1 MDEADKNEL
10 IAWSKRGNILT
21 RLTSFVGISQKQN
34 QVSFMTS
41 SSVHGAIVKADHFEQ
56 SISEARMKKH
66 AVRLFSGGSHRRLW
80 NCDPTLTV
88 TVRAGSRLPK
98 SSKMLMTVK
107 MSTLAQK

>member
-56 SISEARMKKH
+56 CSISEARIQKTARKI
-66 AVRLFSGGSHRRLW
+66 GG
-80 NCDPTLTV
+80 
-88 TVRAGSRLPK
+88 AGPNDFQR
-98 SSKMLMTVK
+98 SKRFYFV
-107 MSTLAQK
+107 QNF

>member
-41 SSVHGAIVKADHFEQ
+41 SSVHGSIIKSDHFEEGY
-56 SISEARMKKH
+56 ISEARMKNKARDPGTG
-66 AVRLFSGGSHRRLW
+66 AVHR
-80 NCDPTLTV
+80 PE
-88 TVRAGSRLPK
+88 
-98 SSKMLMTVK
+98 SS
-107 MSTLAQK
+107 

>member
-41 SSVHGAIVKADHFEQ
+41 SSVHGSIVKADHFEQ
-56 SISEARMKKH
+56 SISEARIKKRSVKW
-66 AVRLFSGGSHRRLW
+66 ADRSRTFPVSICENRLQIFILDARR
-80 NCDPTLTV
+80 T
-88 TVRAGSRLPK
+88 RL
-98 SSKMLMTVK
+98 
-107 MSTLAQK
+107 A

>member
-56 SISEARMKKH
+56 CCISEARMQKKVPVKWVELDLMIFKDQNDFISFKIFKII
-66 AVRLFSGGSHRRLW
+66 AYGS
-80 NCDPTLTV
+80 
-88 TVRAGSRLPK
+88 
-98 SSKMLMTVK
+98 
-107 MSTLAQK
+107 

>member
-41 SSVHGAIVKADHFEQ
+41 SSVHGAIVKVDHFEQ
-56 SISEARMKKH
+56 FISEARMKKH
-66 AVRLFSGGSHRRLW
+66 TVRPFSDGSHLRLC
-80 NCDPTLTV
+80 NRDPTLTV
-88 TVRAGSRLPK
+88 MERAGSRLPK
-98 SSKMLMTVK
+98 SAKMLITAE
-107 MSTLAQK
+107 MSTIARK

>member
-56 SISEARMKKH
+56 SISEARMKK
-66 AVRLFSGGSHRRLW
+66 AMLLDAPPTSRVESGR
-80 NCDPTLTV
+80 CQ
-88 TVRAGSRLPK
+88 K
-98 SSKMLMTVK
+98 SKAADV
-107 MSTLAQK
+107 AQSGRCCLKRPMFA

>member
-41 SSVHGAIVKADHFEQ
+41 SSVHGSIVKADHFEQ
-56 SISEARMKKH
+56 SISEARIKKTI
-66 AVRLFSGGSHRRLW
+66 REMGGPFS
-80 NCDPTLTV
+80 DV
-88 TVRAGSRLPK
+88 SRLH
-98 SSKMLMTVK
+98 L
-107 MSTLAQK
+107 

>member
-56 SISEARMKKH
+56 PISEARIKTIREMGGPFSDGP
-66 AVRLFSGGSHRRLW
+66 RLHL
-80 NCDPTLTV
+80 
-88 TVRAGSRLPK
+88 
-98 SSKMLMTVK
+98 
-107 MSTLAQK
+107 